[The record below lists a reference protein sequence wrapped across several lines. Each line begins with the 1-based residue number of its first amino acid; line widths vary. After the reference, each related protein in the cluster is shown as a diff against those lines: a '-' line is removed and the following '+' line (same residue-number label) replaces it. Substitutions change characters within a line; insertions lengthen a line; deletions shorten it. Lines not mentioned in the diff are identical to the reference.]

1 MRRSIVVTA
10 LVVGL
15 CATSRA
21 QEPILEAMLAASEIV
36 AHVKVLD
43 IQGGEM
49 EEQGVV
55 EWAALC
61 EVIGPIKGGLQ
72 KTSKVR
78 FRFNQFTTGGDEE
91 SVVVRKDRQYVVFLA
106 GQSGGVRFAGDDGVK
121 VAYRLV
127 DRWVGVLPYHPHL
140 IRRLTQ
146 LAGKPS
152 DTAENTRLA
161 TSPGT
166 PHAVRFAAVRG
177 LAMSPYTAES
187 ANALAQ
193 VACDSKAGETTRIYA
208 AMGLSN
214 FTSHLPEDLKT
225 AIRKKL
231 RGALAREG
239 PDTPDGI
246 IRTLLAWG
254 DAPCIHEILGD
265 KLVGHSM
272 EIDVLDALPG
282 EWACERLWQLYLSSP
297 KSRKAEHYS
306 TKAKIGRVLAM
317 REDKR
322 GIDILIGL
330 LPAESAPS
338 PQYRSNVYNFL
349 ALKLRRDFGY
359 KMGNY
364 RPELEQAIPKMIGW
378 WQENRETFTF
388 RQRLK
393 PLD

>member
-1 MRRSIVVTA
+1 MRRVIAVTA

-43 IQGGEM
+43 IQGGQT

-61 EVIGPIKGGLQ
+61 EVTGPIKGGLQ
-72 KTSKVR
+72 KMSRVR
-78 FRFNQFTTGGDEE
+78 FCFNQFTTGGHEE
-91 SVVVRKDRQYVVFLA
+91 SVPVQKGRQYVIFLA
-106 GQSGGVRFAGDDGVK
+106 GRSGGVRFPDDDGVK
-121 VAYRLV
+121 AAYRLV

-140 IRRLTQ
+140 IRWLTQ
-146 LAGKPS
+146 LAGKPNK
-152 DTAENTRLA
+152 TAENIRLA
-161 TSPGT
+161 TSPEADPGARFS
-166 PHAVRFAAVRG
+166 AVRA
-177 LAMSPYTAES
+177 LAISPYTVES

-193 VACDSKAGETTRIYA
+193 VACDANAGETTRIYA

-214 FTSHLPEDLKT
+214 FTHALPEDLKS

-246 IRTLLAWG
+246 IRTLLGWG
-254 DAPCIHEILGD
+254 DAACIREILGNR
-265 KLVGHSM
+265 LAGHSM

-282 EWACERLWQLYLSSP
+282 EWACERLWQLYLSCP
-297 KSRKAEHYS
+297 KGRKAEHYNMRA
-306 TKAKIGRVLAM
+306 TIGRALVR

-322 GIDILIGL
+322 GIDILMEL
-330 LPAESAPS
+330 LPAQNAPG
-338 PQYRSNVYNFL
+338 PQYRNNVYNLL

-359 KMGNY
+359 KGGNY
-364 RPELEQAIPKMIGW
+364 RPELQQAIPKMIDW
-378 WQENRETFTF
+378 WQVNRETFAF
-388 RQRLK
+388 RERPQT
-393 PLD
+393 LD